1 MIAVAAWSDFEEK
14 DLAEIAELA
23 GVPVKGFYD
32 RSFEA
37 QEILKAFGDDKDEGD
52 GKDEEGEVDEFLKLL
67 SELTGVS
74 PRGLEALDS
83 DAPLKDINLSEN
95 DLRAVAA
102 WSDYDR
108 KDLEDIAGLTGV
120 PVRSF
125 LDRSEEAQELL
136 KALEG
141 GDGDEEDQDEI
152 PDE

>member
-1 MIAVAAWSDFEEK
+1 MIAVAGWSDFEEK

-23 GVPVKGFYD
+23 GVEVKGFYD

-95 DLRAVAA
+95 DLKAVAA